1 MDGEAWRIED
11 ATSDVR
17 IGNFGTIDMKPL
29 VFQCESSEQ
38 LM

>member
-29 VFQCESSEQ
+29 GFQCESSEQ